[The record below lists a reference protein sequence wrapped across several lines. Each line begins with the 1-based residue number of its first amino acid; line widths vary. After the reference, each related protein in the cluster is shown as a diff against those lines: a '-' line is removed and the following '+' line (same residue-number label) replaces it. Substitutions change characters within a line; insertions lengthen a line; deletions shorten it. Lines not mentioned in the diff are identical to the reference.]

1 VLGEGVNVG
10 VIPEGGYLE
19 SLFPE
24 SIYRVGRAE
33 AAAAMKEDLVHSF
46 TP

>member
-1 VLGEGVNVG
+1 MDVG

-24 SIYRVGRAE
+24 PIYRVRGAG

>member
-1 VLGEGVNVG
+1 VNVG

-24 SIYRVGRAE
+24 PIYRVGGAG
-33 AAAAMKEDLVHSF
+33 AAAAMKEDFVHSF
-46 TP
+46 AP